1 MDRIRQSLGFVIA
14 FLPWVI
20 FWVVAS
26 PNTWEWAAVAAFV
39 AALILAVP
47 EAKGRGLKLMD
58 YANIGVFGI
67 FTLCAIFLDR
77 TDLDWLEDYSMTIS
91 SLALALIVLGSL
103 AVEPFTSQ
111 YARES
116 APEEVWNTPA
126 FIAINRTLTLLW
138 GVVFLIMTICSLIGE
153 RSDSVDTNA
162 IFQWVIPIAIVVV
175 AIRFTKAYPDRYM
188 DAHPPRER
196 RAAR

>member
-26 PNTWEWAAVAAFV
+26 PNTWEWAAVAAFL
-39 AALILAVP
+39 AALILAIP
-47 EAKGRGLKLMD
+47 EVKGSGLKLMD

-77 TDLDWLEDYSMTIS
+77 SDLDWLEDYSMTIS

-103 AVEPFTSQ
+103 AVEPFTMQ

-126 FIAINRTLTLLW
+126 FIAINRTLTLMW
-138 GVVFLIMTICSLIGE
+138 GVVFLVMTICSLIGE
-153 RSDSVDTNA
+153 RSDSIDTNA
-162 IFQWVIPIAIVVV
+162 IFQWVIPIVVV
-175 AIRFTKAYPDRYM
+175 VLAIKFTKTYPDRYM
-188 DAHPPRER
+188 DAHPPRKR
-196 RAAR
+196 RPAS